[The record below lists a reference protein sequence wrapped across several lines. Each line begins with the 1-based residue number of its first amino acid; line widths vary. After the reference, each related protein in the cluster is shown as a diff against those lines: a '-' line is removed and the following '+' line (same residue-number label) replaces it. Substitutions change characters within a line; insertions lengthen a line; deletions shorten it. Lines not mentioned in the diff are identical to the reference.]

1 MKIPSFLKNYL
12 KRLSK
17 IPSIKIYAS
26 FVLFLVLGITLFL
39 TSKASYQRIGVFGC
53 FDQCFNFV
61 AAYFMLKG
69 KVLYSQI
76 FFNHQSLMAYLSYII
91 QTILNPD
98 NLYKLVLYHRI
109 FILLFSLLMDVLI
122 IWRFRWAGIGFVLF
136 YETTKYYLFGN
147 FFLPEA
153 IIAYL
158 IAYLAGLWWE
168 RVWKKHLSM
177 FDYLIASIFTWLIVF
192 LRIPYI
198 PIALILYGLILFP
211 LNQRTKKLTSTSLFL
226 FLLLSFLTLLNTPLK
241 DYIHQVF
248 VLNYQMMSSETQAL
262 GISGIGIFKI
272 FLYPFLILFTGKWNY
287 FRSILIGLDAAF
299 LSLIAWFI
307 LKGEK
312 RKEILLIL
320 FIMGLAAIRYVEPG
334 TTFYEAFHLLAWYSL
349 FVMFIFLFLIE
360 LHHSKKGQGLS
371 FILTSLLAVFFIYTT
386 FSSRSFI
393 WEKVN
398 REEEFTTNYAHY
410 FAYGNVIKILSQPKN
425 TLFLDLWDDLIYQQS
440 GLDSSY
446 QYSLYTPIMSSSQ
459 KFVQSRLAMFRNNP
473 PDFYYSY
480 PGMGENCPPLL
491 PSEIVDDY
499 RQLYFSKKPTCLYI
513 KKANIAG
520 ITNEQWEEVKKLGF
534 YLPKMRDQISTDQ

>member
-1 MKIPSFLKNYL
+1 MKIPFSSKNCL
-12 KRLSK
+12 KRFSK
-17 IPSIKIYAS
+17 IPPTKICISAIL
-26 FVLFLVLGITLFL
+26 FLILGATLFLV
-39 TSKASYQRIGVFGC
+39 SKASYQRIGVFGC

-76 FFNHQSLMAYLSYII
+76 FFNHQPLMAYLSYFI
-91 QTILNPD
+91 QTVFNPD
-98 NLYKLVLYHRI
+98 NLYKLILYHRM
-109 FILLFSLLMDVLI
+109 FILLFSLLMNVLI

-136 YETTKYYLFGN
+136 YETTKYYLFGS
-147 FFLPEA
+147 FFLPEVIA
-153 IIAYL
+153 AYL

-168 RVWKKHLSM
+168 KVRKKHLSM
-177 FDYLIASIFTWLIVF
+177 FDYLTASIFTWLIVF

-198 PIALILYGLILFP
+198 PIALIFFGFILLP
-211 LNQRTKKLTSTSLFL
+211 LNQRTKKLKSASLFL
-226 FLLLSFLTLLNTPLK
+226 FLLLSFLTLLNISLK

-272 FLYPFLILFTGKWNY
+272 FLYPLLILLTGKWNY
-287 FRSILIGLDAAF
+287 FRSILIGLDAVF

-307 LKGEK
+307 LKGK
-312 RKEILLIL
+312 KGKEILLIL
-320 FIMGLAAIRYVEPG
+320 FIMGLAAARYVEPG

-360 LHHSKKGQGLS
+360 LHCSKKDQRLF
-371 FILTSLLAVFFIYTT
+371 FILTSLLIAFFAYII

-410 FAYGNVIKILSQPKN
+410 FAHGSVIRILSKPEN

-446 QYSLYTPIMSSSQ
+446 PYSLYTPVMSSSQ
-459 KFVQSRLAMFRNNP
+459 KFNQARLIMFHNNP

-480 PGMGENCPPLL
+480 PGTGENCPPLF
-491 PSEIVDDY
+491 PNEIIGDY
-499 RQLYFSKKPTCLYI
+499 RQLYFSKEPTCLYI
-513 KKANIAG
+513 KKENIAG
-520 ITNEQWEEVKKLGF
+520 ITSKQWEEIKKLGF
-534 YLPKMRDQISTDQ
+534 YLPEAEN